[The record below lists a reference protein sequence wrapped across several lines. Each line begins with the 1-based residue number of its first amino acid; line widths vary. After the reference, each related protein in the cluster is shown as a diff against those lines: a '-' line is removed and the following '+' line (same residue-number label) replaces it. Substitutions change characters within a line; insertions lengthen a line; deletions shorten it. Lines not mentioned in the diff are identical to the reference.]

1 MVLLRGTG
9 PGQLLADDQL
19 GDVDAIAQHIRD
31 DLLGIGQGVLRGSGM
46 GEWGNGG
53 MEVLE

>member
-46 GEWGNGG
+46 GERG
-53 MEVLE
+53 MGE